1 MIGLALLLVMQGAT
15 APQSPVAPEPP
26 AQPVQLGVA
35 VRPETVTVGTR
46 FIVAARLRA
55 PEGATIAWPVAPDT
69 SETLEIVSSRMID
82 SASDSLRTEE
92 TARWRLAA
100 WDTGTITI
108 VFEDAVVTGV
118 DLERRVPVQA
128 HVYVRSVLPPDTALH
143 VPKPPR
149 DIMAADPPW
158 WRWLVVALLALALIG
173 LLVWWYL
180 RRRRRKPAPIP
191 VDAMQYAERE
201 FTRVE
206 RMGLLEAGERG
217 RFVALMVEVLRD
229 YLALR
234 LPGATPSLTSTE
246 LIRFLRPRSDL
257 PVQRLA
263 TVLTEADLVK
273 FARRPVAG
281 ERAREIGQEAR
292 AIVREVE
299 VVAARDRALAAA
311 AAEKAA

>member
-1 MIGLALLLVMQGAT
+1 MIRVVLLLVMQGAAQPSAT
-15 APQSPVAPEPP
+15 APEPA
-26 AQPVQLGVA
+26 AQGVQLGVA

-46 FIVAARLRA
+46 FIVSARLRA
-55 PEGATIAWPVAPDT
+55 PEGATIAWPTAPDT
-69 SETLEIVSSRMID
+69 SETLEIVSSRMLD

-118 DLERRVPVQA
+118 DLERRVPLRA

-149 DIMAADPPW
+149 DIMAAEPPF
-158 WRWLVVALLALALIG
+158 WRWVALALLVLAIIG
-173 LLVWWYL
+173 LLLWWYL
-180 RRRRRKPAPIP
+180 RRRRRTPAPIP

-234 LPGATPSLTSTE
+234 LPGAAPSLTSTE
-246 LIRFLRPRSDL
+246 LIRFLRSRSDL
-257 PVQRLA
+257 PVPRLA
-263 TVLTEADLVK
+263 AILNEADLVK
-273 FARRPVAG
+273 FARRPVTG

-292 AIVREVE
+292 AIAREVE
-299 VVAARDRALAAA
+299 TVAARDRAIAAA

>member
-1 MIGLALLLVMQGAT
+1 VISLALVLVLQGAVQPPS
-15 APQSPVAPEPP
+15 AAAPETP
-26 AQPVQLGVA
+26 QGVQVGIA
-35 VRPETVTVGTR
+35 VSPDTVTVGTH
-46 FIVAARLRA
+46 FVVAARVRA
-55 PEGATIAWPVAPDT
+55 PEGATIAWPTAPDT

-82 SASDSLRTEE
+82 SASDSVRTEE

-108 VFEDAVVTGV
+108 VFEDAVVTAL
-118 DLERRVPVQA
+118 DLERRVPLRA
-128 HVYVRSVLPPDTALH
+128 HVYVRSVLPPDTALQ
-143 VPKPPR
+143 VPKPTR
-149 DIMAADPPW
+149 DIMAADPSW
-158 WRWLVVALLALALIG
+158 WRWVALALLALAIISLV
-173 LLVWWYL
+173 VWWYL
-180 RRRRRKPAPIP
+180 RRRRRKPPAAP

-217 RFVALMVEVLRD
+217 RFVALMVEVVRD

-234 LPGATPSLTSTE
+234 LPGSLPSLTSTE
-246 LIRFLRPRSDL
+246 LVRFLRSRSDL

-263 TVLTEADLVK
+263 AILSEADLVK
-273 FARRPVAG
+273 FARRAVTA

-299 VVAARDRALAAA
+299 AVAVRDAKLAAT
-311 AAEKAA
+311 AEKAA

>member
-1 MIGLALLLVMQGAT
+1 MIGVVLLLVMQGA
-15 APQSPVAPEPP
+15 APPP
-26 AQPVQLGVA
+26 STPGVQLGIA
-35 VRPETVTVGTR
+35 VRPETVTVGTH
-46 FIVAARLRA
+46 FIVSARVRA
-55 PEGATIAWPVAPDT
+55 PEGATIAWPTAPDT
-69 SETLEIVSSRMID
+69 SETLEIVSSRMLD

-108 VFEDAVVTGV
+108 VFEDAVVTGM
-118 DLERRVPVQA
+118 DLERSVPLRA
-128 HVYVRSVLPPDTALH
+128 HVYVRSVLPLDTAQQ

-149 DIMAADPPW
+149 DILAADPPW
-158 WRWLVVALLALALIG
+158 WRWVALALLAAAIIG
-173 LLVWWYL
+173 LLIWWYL
-180 RRRRRKPAPIP
+180 RRRRRTPAPMP

-234 LPGATPSLTSTE
+234 LPGAAPSLTSTE
-246 LIRFLRPRSDL
+246 LIRFLRARPDL

-263 TVLTEADLVK
+263 AVLSEADLVK
-273 FARRPVAG
+273 FARRAITG

-299 VVAARDRALAAA
+299 TVTERDRAIATAAK
-311 AAEKAA
+311 EKAA

>member
-1 MIGLALLLVMQGAT
+1 MIAIAALLALQAASQIESTPQGI
-15 APQSPVAPEPP
+15 
-26 AQPVQLGVA
+26 QLGIA

-46 FIVAARLRA
+46 FVVAARIRA
-55 PEGATIAWPVAPDT
+55 AEGSTIAWPPAPDT
-69 SETLEIVSSRMID
+69 SETLEIVSSRMLD

-108 VFEDAVVTGV
+108 VFEDAVVTAPGGE
-118 DLERRVPVQA
+118 LRVPLRA
-128 HVYVRSVLPPDTALH
+128 RVYVRSVLPADTSLH
-143 VPKPPR
+143 DPKPTR

-158 WRWLVVALLALALIG
+158 WRWVAFALLALAIIG

-180 RRRRRKPAPIP
+180 RRRRRKPPPVP

-234 LPGATPSLTSTE
+234 VAGATPSLTSTE
-246 LIRFLRPRSDL
+246 LIGFMRSHREL

-263 TVLTEADLVK
+263 AILSESDLVK
-273 FARRPVAG
+273 FARRTVTA

-299 VVAARDRALAAA
+299 QVAVRERERAAA

>member
-1 MIGLALLLVMQGAT
+1 MIAIAALLALQAASQIESTPQGI
-15 APQSPVAPEPP
+15 
-26 AQPVQLGVA
+26 QLGIA

-46 FIVAARLRA
+46 FVVAARIRA
-55 PEGATIAWPVAPDT
+55 AEGSTIAWPPAPDT
-69 SETLEIVSSRMID
+69 SETLEIVSSRMLD

-108 VFEDAVVTGV
+108 VFEDAVVTAPGGE
-118 DLERRVPVQA
+118 LRVPLRA
-128 HVYVRSVLPPDTALH
+128 RVYVRSVLPADTSLH
-143 VPKPPR
+143 DPKPTR

-158 WRWLVVALLALALIG
+158 WRWVAFALLALAIIG

-180 RRRRRKPAPIP
+180 RRRRRKPPPVP

-234 LPGATPSLTSTE
+234 VAGATPSLTSTE
-246 LIRFLRPRSDL
+246 LIGFMRSHREL

-263 TVLTEADLVK
+263 AILSESDLVK
-273 FARRPVAG
+273 FARRTVTA

-299 VVAARDRALAAA
+299 QVVVRERERAAA

>member
-1 MIGLALLLVMQGAT
+1 VIRIALVLLVQGVAQPAPA
-15 APQSPVAPEPP
+15 APQGP
-26 AQPVQLGVA
+26 AQGIQLGVA

-55 PEGATIAWPVAPDT
+55 PEGATIAWPTAPDT
-69 SETLEIVSSRMID
+69 SESLEIVSSRMLD

-100 WDTGTITI
+100 WDTGTMTI
-108 VFEDAVVTGV
+108 VFEDAVVTTP
-118 DLERRVPVQA
+118 DAESRVPLRA
-128 HVYVRSVLPPDTALH
+128 RVYVRSVLPADTALH
-143 VPKPPR
+143 DPKPPR

-158 WRWLVVALLALALIG
+158 WRWVVVALLALAVIG

-180 RRRRRKPAPIP
+180 RRRRRKPPPAS

-217 RFVALMVEVLRD
+217 RFVALMVEVMRD

-234 LPGATPSLTSTE
+234 LPGASPSLTSTE
-246 LIRFLRPRSDL
+246 LVGYLRSRADL
-257 PVQRLA
+257 PVQRLGA
-263 TVLTEADLVK
+263 ILGEADLVK
-273 FARRPVAG
+273 FARRSVTA
-281 ERAREIGQEAR
+281 ERAREMGQEAR
-292 AIVREVE
+292 AIVRDVE
-299 VVAARDRALAAA
+299 QVSARAMAAA
-311 AAEKAA
+311 AAGKAA

>member
-1 MIGLALLLVMQGAT
+1 VIAVALLFALQAVSQPGSPPQGI
-15 APQSPVAPEPP
+15 
-26 AQPVQLGVA
+26 QLGIA

-46 FIVAARLRA
+46 FVVAARIRA
-55 PEGATIAWPVAPDT
+55 AEGATIAWPTAPDT
-69 SETLEIVSSRMID
+69 SETLEIVSSRMLD

-100 WDTGTITI
+100 WDTGTITV
-108 VFEDAVVTGV
+108 VFEDAVVSAP
-118 DLERRVPVQA
+118 DAEHRVPLRA
-128 HVYVRSVLPPDTALH
+128 HVYVRSVLPADTSLH
-143 VPKPPR
+143 DPKPTR

-158 WRWLVVALLALALIG
+158 WRWVALALLALAIIG

-180 RRRRRKPAPIP
+180 RRRRRRPPPAP

-234 LPGATPSLTSTE
+234 VTGAAPSLTSTE
-246 LIRFLRPRSDL
+246 LVRFMRSHPNL

-263 TVLTEADLVK
+263 AVLSESDLVK
-273 FARRPVAG
+273 FARRTVTA
-281 ERAREIGQEAR
+281 ERAREMGQEAR

-299 VVAARDRALAAA
+299 QATVRDRERAA

>member
-1 MIGLALLLVMQGAT
+1 MIGVALLLVMQGAA
-15 APQSPVAPEPP
+15 APQAPAPP
-26 AQPVQLGVA
+26 IQDVQLGVA

-69 SETLEIVSSRMID
+69 SETLEMVSSRMVD

-108 VFEDAVVTGV
+108 AFEDAVVTGV
-118 DLERRVPVQA
+118 DLERRVPVRAQ
-128 HVYVRSVLPPDTALH
+128 VYVRSVLPPDTALH
-143 VPKPPR
+143 VPKPAR
-149 DIMAADPPW
+149 DIIAAEPSW
-158 WRWLVVALLALALIG
+158 WRWIALALLALALIG
-173 LLVWWYL
+173 LLVWWYV
-180 RRRRRKPAPIP
+180 RRRRRTPAPIP

-234 LPGATPSLTSTE
+234 LPGAAPSLTSTE
-246 LIRFLRPRSDL
+246 LLRFLRSRSDL

-263 TVLTEADLVK
+263 AVLSEADLVK
-273 FARRPVAG
+273 FARRPVTA

-292 AIVREVE
+292 TIVREVE
-299 VVAARDRALAAA
+299 TVTARDRAMAAA